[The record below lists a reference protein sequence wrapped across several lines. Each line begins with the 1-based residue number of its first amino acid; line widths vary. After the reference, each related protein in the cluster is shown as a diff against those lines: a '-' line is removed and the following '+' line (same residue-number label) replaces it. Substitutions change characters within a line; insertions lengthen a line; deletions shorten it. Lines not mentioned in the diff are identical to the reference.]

1 MQIFDINN
9 TALTHETKL
18 RNANFFIFAKTA
30 LIEPFTL
37 PASIDT
43 IGDRLFGVRS
53 WTATSVSE
61 FMSEEKQK
69 VEAVRAAF
77 AEEIQK
83 FDASYF
89 GSVKV
94 DAAVALAEL
103 NTIRIRHTGKKSAL
117 AAAKGL
123 VGKVAP
129 EERGEFGQFV
139 QSVGKE
145 INEKLDA
152 SEATLK
158 KLIEDAKTERE
169 RLDVTIPGRRP
180 ATGHLH
186 PLTLLR
192 QRIEDIFVSMG
203 YAIEDDREIETD
215 HYNFDA
221 LNIPDG
227 HPARESQDTFYTTD
241 GFALR
246 SQTST
251 VQIRAMERRGVPIRI
266 IAPGK
271 VFRRD
276 TPDMTH
282 VPMFHQIEGLCVD
295 KGITMAHLKGTVTE
309 WLKRLFGE
317 DTITRFRPSY
327 FPFTEPSAEFDFS
340 CFKCHGSGT
349 VVSGQRSVVSKD
361 QEPITERCRPCKGS
375 GWIELGGSGMV
386 HPNVLK
392 NVGVDPTV
400 YSGFAFGFGL
410 ERMAALMYSIDDIRH
425 MFDNDVRFLEQFR

>member
-1 MQIFDINN
+1 MAD
-9 TALTHETKL
+9 EK
-18 RNANFFIFAKTA
+18 
-30 LIEPFTL
+30 
-37 PASIDT
+37 
-43 IGDRLFGVRS
+43 
-53 WTATSVSE
+53 AT
-61 FMSEEKQK
+61 
-69 VEAVRAAF
+69 VEAARDAF
-77 AEEIQK
+77 DRDFEK
-83 FDASYF
+83 FGDLNLN
-89 GSVKV
+89 GSGISDIEAMLLEVGAIKV
-94 DAAVALAEL
+94 
-103 NTIRIRHTGKKSAL
+103 RHTGKKSEL
-117 AAAKGL
+117 AGAKKL
-123 VGKVAP
+123 IGKVAA

-139 QSVGKE
+139 QSVEKSIVE
-145 INEKLDA
+145 RIEQVETNLNESLSKA
-152 SEATLK
+152 RTEA
-158 KLIEDAKTERE
+158 E

-180 ATGHLH
+180 RTGHLH
-186 PLTLLR
+186 PITILR
-192 QRIEDIFVSMG
+192 QKIEDIFVSMG

-215 HYNFDA
+215 YYNFDA
-221 LNIPDG
+221 LNIPEN

-317 DTITRFRPSY
+317 DTVTRFRPSY

-340 CFKCHGSGT
+340 CFKCHGSGQFD
-349 VVSGQRSVVSKD
+349 GD
-361 QEPITERCRPCKGS
+361 RCRPCKGS

-392 NVGVDPTV
+392 AVGVDPQV

-410 ERMAALMYSIDDIRH
+410 ERMAALMFNIDDIRH
-425 MFDNDVRFLEQFR
+425 MFENDVRFLEQFR